1 MLPVLHGR
9 DTEVERVEELLH
21 SARAGD
27 SAALLITGEAG
38 IGKTALLEHGE
49 AAAEGFLVLRARGYE
64 SERDLPYAGL
74 HALLAPVLHLRDR
87 IPEVQAQALGTALA
101 LEPPAPHDPF
111 AVPAGVLSLL
121 AAAAEE
127 QPVLAIVDDAHWLDD
142 ESLRAVLF
150 AARRLGTESL
160 VIVVATRLDEA
171 RGIDAAGLPTLAL
184 GRLTDDA
191 AKALI
196 EADVESVAEDVAAA
210 LVGLAAGNP
219 LALHELPRALSDA
232 QRKGAEPLPTG
243 LPAGS
248 GIEKAFSRRIAELG
262 EASRHALAIA
272 ATLETGRLDQCL
284 AAVAAAGLDPAD
296 LDAAEAAGLLSI
308 EGSEVRFRHPLLR
321 TLAYQSAAPSER
333 RRAHAAVAEVV
344 PDPTVRAWHLSS
356 AAVGP
361 DEEVAEAL
369 DEAAAIARRIG
380 APAAAALA
388 SGRAAELTP
397 DTGAKLAR
405 LVAAAADHAEAGRVD
420 WALERIGEAELLGP
434 QDDAA
439 AELRMLRGRVHTRGG
454 QAVEGRALLVAEA
467 DRIAPEQPVS
477 AAALYLEAG
486 IADLMLGDSFQM
498 IEDADRAAALAE
510 GHSPEIAGL
519 ALLERAVALAPIG
532 GAQESERLLREL
544 EPLLLEG
551 DPLPPYAEMLTFAGQ
566 VATWYERF
574 DLADELLRRQIEA
587 ARAASAVGKLVYPLT
602 SLAYLNWRRGR
613 WTEALADAGESVRL
627 ARDTGQLAQLSNA
640 LCALAWCEA
649 GRGEAKAA
657 AEHNAEA
664 LRIIEAMGN
673 RTPFAIYV
681 HASLGFASL
690 TEERND
696 AAVESLQRAQ
706 QIFEGLGG
714 AEPAVLLFQPDR
726 VEALARTGRRDDA
739 VGALQ
744 RLEGQA
750 QSTGR
755 TWAHAVTERCHGI
768 LAAENAFRERFERA
782 LEWHAKAEMP
792 FETAR
797 THLAFG
803 ERLRRSG
810 QRADSRPQLEAA
822 GAIFEKLGAQPWLQ
836 RAEAELRSTGR
847 TVRPRDSRDDE
858 LTPSELQVALR
869 VAEGLTNREVA
880 GVLFLSPK
888 TVEHHLSSIYRKLGV
903 RSRTELARRM
913 TSDAEPA
920 VA

>member
-1 MLPVLHGR
+1 MLHGR
-9 DTEVERVEELLH
+9 DTEVERVAELLAA
-21 SARAGD
+21 AREGT

-38 IGKTALLEHGE
+38 IGKTALLDH
-49 AAAEGFLVLRARGYE
+49 AAGAADGFQILRARGYE

-74 HALLAPVLHLRDR
+74 HALLAPVLHLRDA
-87 IPEVQAQALGTALA
+87 IPDVQAQALGTALA
-101 LEPPAPHDPF
+101 IEPPAAHDPF

-150 AARRLGTESL
+150 AARRLGSESL

-171 RGIDAAGLPTLAL
+171 RGIDAAGLPTLPL
-184 GRLTDDA
+184 GRLSDA
-191 AKALI
+191 AARALI
-196 EADVESVAEDVAAA
+196 EADIETIDDDVAEA
-210 LVGLAAGNP
+210 LIGLAAGNP

-232 QRKGAEPLPTG
+232 QRKGVEPLPAG

-248 GIEKAFSRRIAELG
+248 GIERAFSRRLDEVPEG
-262 EASRHALAIA
+262 TRRALTIA

-284 AAVAAAGLDPAD
+284 EAIAATGLGPSD
-296 LDAAEAAGLLSI
+296 LDGAEAAGLVSI

-321 TLAYQSAAPSER
+321 ALAYQSAAPSER
-333 RRAHAAVAEVV
+333 RRAHAAVAGVV
-344 PDPTVRAWHLSS
+344 PDPTLRAWHLSS

-361 DEEVAEAL
+361 DEEVAQAL
-369 DEAAAIARRIG
+369 DEAAVLSRRIG

-397 DTGAKLAR
+397 DPAAKLPR

-420 WALERIGEAELLGP
+420 LALERVAEAELLGP
-434 QDDAA
+434 EGEAA
-439 AELRMLRGRVHTRGG
+439 AQLRMLRGRVLTRGG
-454 QAVEGRALLVAEA
+454 QALEGRALIVAEA
-467 DRIAPEQPVS
+467 DRIAADQPVA
-477 AAALYLEAG
+477 AAALLLEAG
-486 IADLMLGDSFQM
+486 IAALVFGDSFTM
-498 IEDADRAAALAE
+498 IDDADRAYALAE
-510 GHSPEIAGL
+510 GRSPEVAGL
-519 ALLERAVALAPIG
+519 AVLERAVALAPIG
-532 GAQESERLLREL
+532 GAQESERLLSEL
-544 EPLLLEG
+544 EPLLLQG
-551 DPLPPYAEMLTFAGQ
+551 DPLPPYAELLTFAGQ

-587 ARAASAVGKLVYPLT
+587 ARGASAVGKLVYPLT
-602 SLAYLNWRRGR
+602 SLSYLNWRRGR
-613 WTEALADAGESVRL
+613 WTEALADANESVRL
-627 ARDTGQLAQLSNA
+627 ARDTGQPAQLSNA

-649 GRGEAKAA
+649 GRGDAKAA

-664 LRIIEAMGN
+664 LRIIESMGD

-696 AAVESLQRAQ
+696 AAVGHLQRAQ
-706 QIFEGLGG
+706 QIFEQLGG
-714 AEPAVLLFQPDR
+714 AEPAVLLFQADR
-726 VEALARTGRRDDA
+726 VEALARVGRRDDA
-739 VGALQ
+739 VAALQ

-755 TWAHAVTERCHGI
+755 TWAHAATARCQGQ
-768 LAAENAFRERFERA
+768 LAAESEFRAHFDRA

-797 THLAFG
+797 THLALG
-803 ERLRRSG
+803 ERLRRAGRRS
-810 QRADSRPQLEAA
+810 DSRPQLEAA
-822 GAIFEKLGAQPWLQ
+822 GAIFERLGAKPWLR
-836 RAEAELRSTGR
+836 RAEAELESSGR
-847 TVRPRDSRDDE
+847 TVRSRDAPDDQ

-913 TSDAEPA
+913 TADAEPA